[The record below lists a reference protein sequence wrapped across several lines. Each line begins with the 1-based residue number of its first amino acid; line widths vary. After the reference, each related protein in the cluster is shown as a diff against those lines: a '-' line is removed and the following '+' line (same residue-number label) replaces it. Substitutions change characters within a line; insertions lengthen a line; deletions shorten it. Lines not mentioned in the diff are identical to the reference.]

1 MRVGFLCLASAV
13 SVLGFSEQAPD
24 LLLFDSES
32 EIDKWLKLD
41 KPKKYETL
49 LKKEKSPCPTYSLNA
64 KEVVFSSLDYQ
75 WRIQVT
81 EREVDRREGIVQA
94 SKGPFDPR
102 VGGGYTHQWLHDTQ
116 TFGFKSGKD
125 GNLDSLQVFLE
136 KLTRLGTRFS
146 LNGEIT
152 RELNPSLSFDNSF
165 IRTNATTLT
174 FFVDQ
179 PLLKRFR
186 YNEESVNEA
195 VNQLELDA
203 VRNELTQTMAENVR
217 DAMRLYWD
225 LAAAQK
231 VVTINENAQNILLAL
246 ASATDKLVQG
256 ERVAASELNEQF
268 AELARNNRELVA
280 SQQVVYTL
288 FNSLLFKMGMRRDC
302 FEIELPTLELDE
314 FPPFSVDKSLWDLDH
329 LICMAMHNRG
339 DLIAAQ
345 FRVQEGDM
353 RLRLANQDIYP
364 ELNIRFGYDL
374 FNSQINQK
382 ARPFFSSTET
392 HKAQNDYT
400 VAVNFSYPLFNNLAR
415 GEKRRREEEKIQL
428 GLEEDFLSEDIRQLI
443 ASAFRN
449 HMELIDQVH
458 FQKKSVTWYE
468 KALRDE
474 ILRFKEGYGSLF
486 IIIDFENRLRLTLV
500 EEARLLADW
509 AKNLVELLFLTGALI
524 ERNPCTDEMQIDILN
539 YQKLLVKDG

>member
-1 MRVGFLCLASAV
+1 MRVGILLLV
-13 SVLGFSEQAPD
+13 SVAWILGFSEQTPD
-24 LLLFDSES
+24 LLIFESDSE
-32 EIDKWLKLD
+32 INRWLQLD
-41 KPKKYETL
+41 VPKQYEAL
-49 LKKEKSPCPTYSLNA
+49 REKETSPCPPYSLRA

-75 WRIQVT
+75 WRIQVA
-81 EREVDRREGIVQA
+81 EREVDRQEGIVQA

-102 VGGGYTHQWLHDTQ
+102 IGGGYTHQWLKDTQ

-125 GNLDSLQVFLE
+125 GNLDSLQLFLE
-136 KLTRLGTRFS
+136 KLTRLGTKFS
-146 LNGEIT
+146 LNGEVT
-152 RELNPSLSFDNSF
+152 REFNPSFSFDNSYN
-165 IRTNATTLT
+165 RTNATTLT

-186 YNEESVNEA
+186 YNEESVTEL

-231 VVTINENAQNILLAL
+231 VVTINENAQRILLAL
-246 ASATDKLVQG
+246 ASATDKLVEG

-280 SQQVVYTL
+280 SQQVVYSL
-288 FNSLLFKMGMRRDC
+288 FNNLLFQMGMSRDC
-302 FEIELPTLELDE
+302 FAVELPTLELDD

-329 LICMAMHNRG
+329 LLCLAMHNRG

-345 FRVQEGDM
+345 FRVMEGDM

-364 ELNIRFGYDL
+364 ELNVRFGYDL

-382 ARPFFSSTET
+382 ARSFFSSTET

-400 VAVNFSYPLFNNLAR
+400 VAVNFSYPLFNNFAR

-428 GLEEDFLSEDIRQLI
+428 NLEEDFLAEDIRQAI

-449 HMELIDQVH
+449 HIELIDQVH
-458 FQKKSVTWYE
+458 FQKKSVSWYE

-486 IIIDFENRLRLTLV
+486 IIIDFENRLRVTLV

-509 AKNLVELLFLTGALI
+509 AKNLVELLYLTGTLI

-539 YQKLLVKDG
+539 YQKLLVNHE